1 MPPFGPIHRR
11 KLIRELKKLGFSGPF
26 AGGKH
31 EFMIRE
37 VDQLRLF
44 VLIHTKAKLADH
56 CFGKF
61 YMKLEFP
68 GQNGNAS
75 NRIVPRIGKIYRPI
89 SKHVIL

>member
-11 KLIRELKKLGFSGPF
+11 ELIRGLKKLGFSGPF

-44 VLIHTKAKLADH
+44 VPNPHK
-56 CFGKF
+56 G
-61 YMKLEFP
+61 E
-68 GQNGNAS
+68 
-75 NRIVPRIGKIYRPI
+75 I
-89 SKHVIL
+89 SRSLRGEILREAGISRAEWERL

>member
-11 KLIRELKKLGFSGPF
+11 ELIRELKKLGFSGPF

-44 VLIHTKAKLADH
+44 VPNPHK
-56 CFGKF
+56 G
-61 YMKLEFP
+61 E
-68 GQNGNAS
+68 
-75 NRIVPRIGKIYRPI
+75 I
-89 SKHVIL
+89 SRSLLGEILREAGISRAEWERL